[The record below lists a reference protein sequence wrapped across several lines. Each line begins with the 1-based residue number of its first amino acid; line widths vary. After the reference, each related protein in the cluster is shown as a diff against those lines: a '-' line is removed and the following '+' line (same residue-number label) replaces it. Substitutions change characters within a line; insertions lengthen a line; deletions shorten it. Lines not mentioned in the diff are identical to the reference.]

1 MFGPIKI
8 DRFSSK
14 RTGLKFSGKGSEF
27 CFLVQ
32 TQKLFLAKSK
42 IRVTRLDLSL
52 LLPAQWLKILIL
64 KLKKLIESYC
74 FIIIF
79 DIQLPLYKK
88 QYYLLKWVEWLLENL
103 WLSWWLFS
111 KLANKNIWFLNILKE
126 SKYEASNVW
135 ILHTGHGI
143 LLCYTMCSFIIM

>member
-64 KLKKLIESYC
+64 KLKKLIESNC

-79 DIQLPLYKK
+79 EIQMPMNKK
-88 QYYLLKWVEWLLENL
+88 QYYLVFIEVDRMTTWKSSV
-103 WLSWWLFS
+103 
-111 KLANKNIWFLNILKE
+111 ILMAFFKV
-126 SKYEASNVW
+126 S
-135 ILHTGHGI
+135 H
-143 LLCYTMCSFIIM
+143 